1 MTKTA
6 KAKKGTVSVTA
17 DRGRLRLGWRYKGK
31 RYFLF
36 IGLPDTVTNRRVAEA
51 KASQIELD
59 IMSGHFDPT
68 LRAYKVILP
77 NQNQLTVKSLFELFI
92 QYKAKKVIP
101 ATLDKYRALLGYLDK
116 FFGQRSVASLNLNET
131 EKFTTWYNSQNLSKV
146 VIRERLGLLSSCWQ
160 WAIEQGFVEIN
171 HWAEMPSRISIPP
184 KQMPKPFT
192 LEEIKSIIEAFKVD
206 RYYSHYANFVE
217 FRFGSGCRTGE
228 IIGLCWKHI
237 SEDCSTIWIGESL
250 VKGKR
255 KATKTNRA
263 RYITL
268 TPDLQK
274 MLQELK
280 QTFPAPEELVFKGPN
295 GAPINGHNFAK
306 RGWKKIL
313 AKLGI
318 DYRRPYY
325 TRHTLISH
333 ALDKG
338 MNPVEVAQ
346 LTGHDV
352 ETLYKNYAGSV
363 KSRPRLPEL

>member
-1 MTKTA
+1 MTK

-17 DRGRLRLGWRYKGK
+17 DRSRLRLGWRYKGK

-36 IGLPDTVTNRRVAEA
+36 IGLPDTVTNRKVAEA

-59 IMSGHFDPT
+59 IVSGHFDPT
-68 LRAYKVILP
+68 LRRYKDSSFH
-77 NQNQLTVKSLFELFI
+77 QSQLTVKALFENFI
-92 QYKAKKVIP
+92 EYKAKTVVP
-101 ATLDKYRALLGYLDK
+101 ATLDKYRALLDYLDK
-116 FFGQRSVASLNLNET
+116 FFGDTLVIGVNINEA
-131 EKFTTWYNSQNLSKV
+131 EKFTSWFNAQNLSKV

-160 WAIEQGFVEIN
+160 WAIEQGFVEN
-171 HWAEMPSRISIPP
+171 NPWATIPSMIKIPP

-192 LEEIKSIIEAFKVD
+192 LSEIKSIIEAFKGD

-217 FRFGSGCRTGE
+217 FRFGTGCRTGE
-228 IIGLCWKHI
+228 IVGLCWKHL

-255 KATKTNRA
+255 KATKMNRA
-263 RYITL
+263 RYITV
-268 TPDLQK
+268 TTRLQK
-274 MLQELK
+274 MLQEMK
-280 QTFPAPEELVFKGPN
+280 KTGCEPDELIFKGPS
-295 GAPINGHNFAK
+295 GAPINGHNFA
-306 RGWKKIL
+306 RRAWKKIL
-313 AKLGI
+313 TKLGI

-333 ALDKG
+333 ALDQG

-352 ETLYKNYAGSV
+352 ETLYKNYAGNV